1 MLSKDEQATNYVT
14 ILHIHRVAELLHQCI
29 KELLDRA
36 SNHDKSKLESPE
48 LEYFTKFTE
57 RLSSLTYGSDE
68 YKQALR
74 DLKPALDHHYAN
86 NSHHPEF
93 YKNGI
98 NDMNLL
104 DLIEML
110 CDWKAASE
118 RHNDGNIRKSIEIN
132 GNRFGMSPQLVK
144 IFENT
149 VDMLQYR

>member
-1 MLSKDEQATNYVT
+1 MLSKDEQATNYAT
-14 ILHIHRVAELLHQCI
+14 ISHIHRVAELLHQCI
-29 KELLDRA
+29 KEMLDRA
-36 SNHDKSKLESPE
+36 NNHDKSKLEPPE
-48 LEYFTKFTE
+48 VEFFTKFTK
-57 RLSSLTYGSDE
+57 RLAGVTYGSDE
-68 YKQALR
+68 YKALLVE
-74 DLKPALDHHYAN
+74 LKPALDHHYAN

-93 YKNGI
+93 YKDGI

-132 GNRFGMSPQLVK
+132 GNRFGMSPQLIK

-149 VDMLQYR
+149 VNILNYK